1 MSELDLSSIDLTTEV
16 IRTDRL
22 VLRPFRDDD
31 VAAVFAGCQDPDVQR
46 WSKDP
51 HAPQPSRARPGTLHG
66 GQAARQP

>member
-1 MSELDLSSIDLTTEV
+1 VSELDLSSIDLTTEV

-46 WSKDP
+46 WS
-51 HAPQPSRARPGTLHG
+51 
-66 GQAARQP
+66 

>member
-31 VAAVFAGCQDPDVQR
+31 VATVFAGCQDPDVQR

-51 HAPQPSRARPGTLHG
+51 RAPQPSRVRPGTLHG